1 MHEDSTTLRA
11 RYQRMTRRVGP
22 EWGAAIA
29 RTSILL
35 SASLYFFSPHFEAR
49 APSETYASVVQLV
62 LMTSLAAAC
71 VMTLSM
77 IVWQRP
83 SNFRRSLSVLHD
95 VVVVSAAM
103 YWGEEAA
110 SPVAAVY
117 IILILGAGIRFGN
130 AFLWAGSAMALAG
143 FGAVYGFSDYW
154 QTQGRLSFNIF
165 MMLVFVPPYVGALL
179 GSLNRARARLREQAS
194 FDPLTGLL
202 NRRSF
207 ETEIERSTGPAPG
220 AHAMLFCDLDR
231 FKAVNDSAGHAAG
244 DQLLIEVAGLLRSG
258 VRGDDL
264 VARPGGDEF
273 CLFLPRCAPETARLI
288 ADRLRE
294 SVEAHRMPWRGNEF
308 GVGVSIGVAL
318 GEGAPDSG
326 TLMRVADA
334 AAYAAKNAGRGRVCV
349 VDAAAGHVDTSSVR
363 SLYEP
368 DPATGQMVFRGSA
381 RA

>member
-1 MHEDSTTLRA
+1 MQDDNKTLRA
-11 RYQRMTRRVGP
+11 RYKRMTRRIGP
-22 EWGAAIA
+22 EWGATLARSGIVIA
-29 RTSILL
+29 AVI
-35 SASLYFFSPHFEAR
+35 YFFSPHFGANAPSAAYAR
-49 APSETYASVVQLV
+49 AVEIGAIASLSTT
-62 LMTSLAAAC
+62 MA
-71 VMTLSM
+71 MTLSM

-83 SNFRRSLSVLHD
+83 SQFRRGLSVLHD
-95 VVVVSAAM
+95 VVAVSAAM

-117 IILILGAGIRFGN
+117 IVLILGAGIRFGN
-130 AFLWAGSAMALAG
+130 VFLWSGSAMALAG
-143 FGAVYGFSDYW
+143 FGAVYWLSEYW

-179 GSLNRARARLREQAS
+179 SSLNRAKARLREQAS

-207 ETEIERSTGPAPG
+207 ETEIDRSAARGSG

-244 DQLLIEVAGLLRSG
+244 DQLLIEIAGILRDN

-264 VARPGGDEF
+264 VGRPGGDEF
-273 CLFLPRCAPETARLI
+273 CLFLPGCAPDTARLI

-294 SVEAHRMPWRGNEF
+294 RIENHQMNWRGNQYS
-308 GVGVSIGVAL
+308 VGVSIGVAL
-318 GEGAPDSG
+318 GEGDPDSG
-326 TLMRVADA
+326 VLIRVADA
-334 AAYAAKNAGRGRVCV
+334 AAYAAKNAGRGCVCV
-349 VDAAAGHVDTSSVR
+349 VDAAGGAVDTSSVR

>member
-1 MHEDSTTLRA
+1 MQDDKTTLRA
-11 RYQRMTRRVGP
+11 RYRRMTRRIGP

-29 RTSILL
+29 RTCILV
-35 SASLYFFSPHFEAR
+35 SASLYFFSSYFEER
-49 APSETYASVVQLV
+49 APSETYAGVVQLILV
-62 LMTSLAAAC
+62 ASLAAAC
-71 VMTLSM
+71 AMTASM
-77 IVWQRP
+77 LIWQRP
-83 SNFRRSLSVLHD
+83 HVVRRAVGVVLD
-95 VVVVSAAM
+95 VVTVSTAM

-110 SPVAAVY
+110 AWVATVY
-117 IILILGAGIRFGN
+117 LLLILGPGIRYGS
-130 AFLWAGSAMALAG
+130 AFLWWAAVMSLAG
-143 FGAVYGFSDYW
+143 FGTVYVASDYW
-154 QTQGRLSFNIF
+154 QTQVRLSFNIF
-165 MMLVFVPPYVGALL
+165 IMLVIVPPYMGALL
-179 GSLNRARARLREQAS
+179 ASLNRARDRLREQAS

-207 ETEIERSTGPAPG
+207 ETEIERSTGRAPG

-244 DQLLIEVAGLLRSG
+244 DRLLTEIAGILRDS

-273 CLFLPRCAPETARLI
+273 CLFLPRCEPETARLI
-288 ADRLRE
+288 AERLRE
-294 SVEAHRMPWRGNEF
+294 RVEAHRMQWRGNEF

-318 GEGAPDSG
+318 GEGMPDSG
-326 TLMRVADA
+326 TLIRVADA

-349 VDAAAGHVDTSSVR
+349 VDAAGGQIDTSSVR

-368 DPATGQMVFRGSA
+368 DPATGQLVFRGSA

>member
-1 MHEDSTTLRA
+1 MQEDSTSLRA
-11 RYQRMTRRVGP
+11 RYGRMTRRIGP
-22 EWGAAIA
+22 EWGATLA
-29 RTSILL
+29 RSGIVL
-35 SASLYFFSPHFEAR
+35 AAVVYFFSPHFAAN
-49 APSETYASVVQLV
+49 APSEAYRRVVEFGALV
-62 LMTSLAAAC
+62 SLTTTMA
-71 VMTLSM
+71 MTLSM

-83 SNFRRSLSVLHD
+83 SLFRRALSVLHD
-95 VVVVSAAM
+95 VVAVSAAM

-117 IILILGAGIRFGN
+117 IVLILGAGIRFGN
-130 AFLWAGSAMALAG
+130 AFLWTGSAMALAG
-143 FGAVYGFSDYW
+143 FGAVYWLSDYW
-154 QTQGRLSFNIF
+154 RTQGRLSFNIF

-179 GSLNRARARLREQAS
+179 SSLNRARARLREQAS

-207 ETEIERSTGPAPG
+207 EAGIERSTGRASG
-220 AHAMLFCDLDR
+220 KHAMLFCDLDR

-244 DQLLIEVAGLLRSG
+244 DRLLVEIAAILRDG

-273 CLFLPRCAPETARLI
+273 CVFLPACTPDTARLI

-294 SVEAHRMPWRGNEF
+294 RVEGHRMQWRGNSF

-318 GEGAPDSG
+318 GEGEPDSG
-326 TLMRVADA
+326 VLMRVADA
-334 AAYAAKNAGRGRVCV
+334 AAYAAKNAGRGCVCV
-349 VDAAAGHVDTSSVR
+349 VDAAGGQVDTSSVR

-368 DPATGQMVFRGSA
+368 DPETGQLVFRGSG

>member
-1 MHEDSTTLRA
+1 
-11 RYQRMTRRVGP
+11 MT
-22 EWGAAIA
+22 
-29 RTSILL
+29 
-35 SASLYFFSPHFEAR
+35 ASL
-49 APSETYASVVQLV
+49 L
-62 LMTSLAAAC
+62 
-71 VMTLSM
+71 
-77 IVWQRP
+77 VWQRP
-83 SNFRRSLSVLHD
+83 HVVRRAVSVLHD
-95 VVVVSAAM
+95 VVAVSTAM

-110 SPVAAVY
+110 SWVAAIY
-117 IILILGAGIRFGN
+117 LLLILGPGIRFGS
-130 AFLWAGSAMALAG
+130 AFLWSAAAMSIGG
-143 FGAVYGFSDYW
+143 FGAVYLASDYW

-165 MMLVFVPPYVGALL
+165 IMLVVVPPYLGALL
-179 GSLNRARARLREQAS
+179 TSLNRAKARLREQAS

-207 ETEIERSTGPAPG
+207 ESEIDRSAATCSG

-244 DQLLIEVAGLLRSG
+244 DKMLTEIAAILRES

-273 CLFLPRCAPETARLI
+273 CLFLPGCAPDTARRI
-288 ADRLRE
+288 ANRLLER
-294 SVEAHRMPWRGNEF
+294 VEGHRMTWHGDDY

-318 GEGAPDSG
+318 GDGAPDSG
-326 TLMRVADA
+326 VLMRVADA

-349 VDAAAGHVDTSSVR
+349 VDADADQVDTRSVR

-368 DPATGQMVFRGSA
+368 DPVTGQVVYRGST